1 MFRVTSLAALAL
13 LAAAPLSSAL
23 AASLSKTV
31 PAGRAS
37 QIDAY
42 SGWNLEDCSFQT
54 ISFTTT
60 SQPAHG
66 RITTR
71 IGHGRITNA
80 NTGSAGKCYGKPTK
94 VLQLWY
100 TPQRGYHGSDTVSV
114 TAGGTAYY
122 YSITVQ

>member
-1 MFRVTSLAALAL
+1 MFRATSLAFVAFLG
-13 LAAAPLSSAL
+13 AAPLSNAM

-42 SGWNLEDCSFQT
+42 SGWNNDCSFMT
-54 ISFTTT
+54 IAFNLT
-60 SQPAHG
+60 SPPAHG

-80 NTGSAGKCYGKPTK
+80 NTGSAGGCYGKPTK